1 MYLPERDSDWTLL
14 RAIETH
20 LTVEEPVVR
29 KKTGIVDEGL
39 RHQSRVVGCENVEK
53 ITSPSWFV
61 DEDIKTERLE
71 ETL

>member
-1 MYLPERDSDWTLL
+1 MYLPERDGDWTSP

-39 RHQSRVVGCENVEK
+39 DGCDNVEE
-53 ITSPSWFV
+53 ITSASWFV
-61 DEDIKTERLE
+61 DEDMKTERLE